1 MDDDL
6 RARFEPLYRATD
18 YAVEDARLHCRLRI
32 DGPCERLSHWLRV
45 QGYAAAAFI
54 TACNPHSEIRTDAE
68 NREALGRLRSAVEAL
83 GLPALNAV
91 GRAQVGDHHE
101 LSLLVPG
108 LPLEATHALMRR
120 FQQNAFVWFER
131 AAGRARLEWVPPRP
145 GQ

>member
-6 RARFEPLYRATD
+6 RKRFEPLYRATD

-32 DGPCERLSHWLRV
+32 DEPCERLSHWLRV

-101 LSLLVPG
+101 PSLLVPG

-120 FQQNAFVWFER
+120 FQQNAFVWWEMQDCP
-131 AAGRARLEWVPPRP
+131 RLHWTKF
-145 GQ
+145 